1 MNQILSN
8 LRIVELGTDVATANV
23 GRLFAA
29 YGADVITIEPPGG
42 HPIRHLPPTPNTGD
56 PLDPNNSILFAYLGT
71 GKRSVVLNLED
82 PADVAKASELVLS
95 SDGIIDGYKP
105 GKLASMGL
113 DLTALSEIQPSL
125 SIVQVTPFGQT
136 GPYSQWTT
144 SALTAYASGG
154 QMYLTGDANKPPLL
168 TAGHQAHMQASLHAF
183 GALLTAIY
191 AATNTGI
198 GDIVDISIQ
207 EVQTA
212 TLEGAGPV
220 ALWYG
225 GDQQRG
231 GNNPRALWGV
241 HPCKDG
247 WIGVASMPRQTHS
260 VLDVMGLSDM
270 KKDPLFANS
279 AWSPDADELLRIL
292 VPNFTMK
299 HTAQEIFEIADDYRA
314 PFAMIPTPAEL
325 LKWPHHKETDF
336 WQEVTHP
343 VLGKHPVPSGPIW
356 FTLNPENASS
366 KVDKGNFSTAPL
378 LGQHNDEIFSE
389 PIRLKGPKKSLVSGI
404 SSISQTLPLENIKVV
419 DMTKVWSGPYA
430 MRFLAD
436 MGADVIKVEGPTFPD
451 PVRTAGGSRT
461 APAINLS
468 SYFNEYNRGKRSL
481 TLDFKKKSGMQ
492 ALKRLIKTADVFVEN
507 WSSGVADR
515 NGLGYND
522 LRNLNP
528 NIVYISMPGFGHQG
542 SDASRV
548 GFGPTIEQMGGLVA
562 LQGYENDAPHKSG
575 ISYGDPIAG
584 ATCAGAAVAALMHKA
599 LTGKG
604 CYCLLP
610 QRDGVTGLIGEYI
623 IAEALG
629 CRMPTKTGNKRSGY
643 APHEIYPCLPDLKPR
658 PILSVFPNDDED
670 LETQTIDTVTDRWIA
685 INCQSDKEWLSLT
698 RVVGDSRLY
707 DSAYSSIEGR
717 LDNQEVIDDIIS
729 EWTATKDPY
738 DIANSLQNSGVT
750 AAPVQTALLLL
761 TDPHSIERENFV
773 SVKHDVKG
781 KHLTARPTWRLTRR
795 PKLPKFSGPSFG
807 QHNETILTEL
817 GYSQSEV
824 AELEKTGATSREL
837 IGNR

>member
-1 MNQILSN
+1 MNQILSS

-23 GRLFAA
+23 GRLLAA
-29 YGADVITIEPPGG
+29 YGADVITVEPPGG
-42 HPIRHLPPTPNTGD
+42 HPVRHMPPWPNTDNSSD
-56 PLDPNNSILFAYLGT
+56 PDNSILFAYLGT
-71 GKRSVVLNLED
+71 GKRSVVLDFEN
-82 PADVAKASELVLS
+82 PADVAKLSGLVLS
-95 SDGIIDGYKP
+95 SDGVIDGYKP
-105 GKLASMGL
+105 GKLASFDL
-113 DLTALSEIQPSL
+113 DLLALSEIKPSL
-125 SIVQVTPFGQT
+125 AVVQVTPFGQT
-136 GPYSQWTT
+136 GPYSQWAA

-154 QMYLTGDANKPPLL
+154 QMYLTGDADKPPLL

-191 AATNTGI
+191 TATKTGV
-198 GDIVDISIQ
+198 GDIIDISIQ

-260 VLDVMGLSDM
+260 VLEVMGLSDM
-270 KKDPLFANS
+270 KEDPLFADS
-279 AWSPDADELLRIL
+279 TWSSDADELLRIL

-299 HTAQEIFEIADDYRA
+299 HTAEEIFRIADDYRA

-356 FTLNPENASS
+356 FSLHPENPDS
-366 KVDKGNFSTAPL
+366 KPDKGNFSPAPL
-378 LGQHNDEIFSE
+378 LGQHNEEIFSE
-389 PIRLKGPKKSLVSGI
+389 RAIIKRPEKSPSPDI
-404 SSISQTLPLENIKVV
+404 SSMPKTLPLENIRVV
-419 DMTKVWSGPYA
+419 DMTQVWSGPYA

-481 TLDFKKKSGMQ
+481 TLDFKKKSGME
-492 ALKRLIKTADVFVEN
+492 ALERLIKTADVFVEN

-522 LRNLNP
+522 ITKLNP
-528 NIVYISMPGFGHQG
+528 NIVYISMPGFGHEG

-584 ATCAGAAVAALMHKA
+584 ATCAAAAAAALIHKA

-623 IAEALG
+623 VAEALG
-629 CRMPTKTGNKRSGY
+629 CGIQTRTGNKRSGH
-643 APHEIYPCLPDLKPR
+643 APHEVYPCLPDVEPR

-685 INCQSDKEWLSLT
+685 IDCQSDEEWMSLAQI
-698 RVVGDSRLY
+698 VGDSRLY
-707 DSAYSSIEGR
+707 DSAYSTVDGR
-717 LDNQEVIDDIIS
+717 LTNQKFLDDIIS

-738 DIANSLQNSGVT
+738 DIANSLQDNGVT

-761 TDPHSIERENFV
+761 TDPHSNYRDNFV
-773 SVKHDVKG
+773 TVNHDVKG
-781 KHLTARPTWRLTRR
+781 EHLTARPTWRLTRR
-795 PKLPKFSGPSFG
+795 PELPKFSGPSFG
-807 QHNETILTEL
+807 QHNKIILSEL

-824 AELEKTGATSREL
+824 NELEKSGAASREL